1 MRRTKNLQ
9 TAHMFIGTF
18 ISNCLSQGYSYS
30 TDPSVT
36 LVDVASITAH
46 PGYTYSF
53 ANPMYQDDFAILTLA
68 EVVASKNFKDRQ
80 NYCYGYSKFGDTK
93 INGLKLVL

>member
-1 MRRTKNLQ
+1 MFKFKHL
-9 TAHMFIGTF
+9 FIGTF
-18 ISNCLSQGYSYS
+18 ISNCVSQGYSYS

-68 EVVASKNFKDRQ
+68 EVVASTNFKDKDKMMKALAIQ
-80 NYCYGYSKFGDTK
+80 NDD
-93 INGLKLVL
+93 

>member
-1 MRRTKNLQ
+1 M
-9 TAHMFIGTF
+9 
-18 ISNCLSQGYSYS
+18 
-30 TDPSVT
+30 T

-68 EVVASKNFKDRQ
+68 EVVASTNFKDKDKIIAMAIQ
-80 NYCYGYSKFGDTK
+80 NLVTTK
-93 INGLKLVL
+93 MG

>member
-1 MRRTKNLQ
+1 MFKFKHL
-9 TAHMFIGTF
+9 FIGTF

-53 ANPMYQDDFAILTLA
+53 ANPMYQNDFAILTLA
-68 EVVASKNFKDRQ
+68 EVVASTNLKTKTKLWLWLF
-80 NYCYGYSKFGDTK
+80 YGYSKFGD
-93 INGLKLVL
+93 N